1 MPSAK
6 ARAAKAA
13 TAARIAAYNAAAA
26 AIESANV
33 ASVGAAGKPSVTIPG
48 LLPCEANS
56 VGANAT
62 LGVVRCLP
70 IMPLKPTL
78 PSMLNLNTSP
88 NLNRALPVG
97 AVIVN
102 PGQPT
107 HNASD
112 EENIQPAVAG
122 KAPSLPMS
130 AATSPKIE
138 EKVVDVGGH
147 TSRPLSPIF
156 GNRDNEKDVRA
167 YEIERQRVK
176 KGAELAKRKAKK
188 ANVAFSVVGSGGHG
202 QGRGW
207 SESGAGDWGKKEK
220 VTAMDVDIEEML
232 LAGRKTA
239 SSARVS
245 TSERPV
251 NRKDQTRVESSGG
264 GRVVS
269 LSELVVLTQKKSR
282 KVKGLP
288 APFALRIIVTD
299 LMSKIEDDFEMI
311 PPIRSVIVLD
321 DALDAQDVDMDEPW
335 EHVEPDFEAVKKRNH
350 NEASYAAI
358 LAGAMH

>member
-13 TAARIAAYNAAAA
+13 TAARVAAYNAAAA
-26 AIESANV
+26 AIANANV
-33 ASVGAAGKPSVTIPG
+33 TSVEAAGKPSVTIPG
-48 LLPCEANS
+48 LLPCDVDN
-56 VGANAT
+56 VGVNVIR
-62 LGVVRCLP
+62 GLP

-112 EENIQPAVAG
+112 EENIQPAVTG
-122 KAPSLPMS
+122 KAPPLPVS

-156 GNRDNEKDVRA
+156 GNRDNDKDVRA
-167 YEIERQRVK
+167 YEFERQKVK

-188 ANVAFSVVGSGGHG
+188 ANIALCVVGSGGSHG

-207 SESGAGDWGKKEK
+207 SESGR
-220 VTAMDVDIEEML
+220 VNAMDVDSEELL

-245 TSERPV
+245 TCVSPV
-251 NRKDQTRVESSGG
+251 NRKDESSGG
-264 GRVVS
+264 GREVS
-269 LSELVVLTQKKSR
+269 LSELVVRTQKKPR
-282 KVKGLP
+282 KVKGL
-288 APFALRIIVTD
+288 FLR
-299 LMSKIEDDFEMI
+299 S
-311 PPIRSVIVLD
+311 
-321 DALDAQDVDMDEPW
+321 
-335 EHVEPDFEAVKKRNH
+335 PDYRQAE
-350 NEASYAAI
+350 
-358 LAGAMH
+358 

>member
-13 TAARIAAYNAAAA
+13 TAARVAAYNATAAA
-26 AIESANV
+26 AAVESANV
-33 ASVGAAGKPSVTIPG
+33 TSVEAAGKPSVTIPG
-48 LLPCEANS
+48 LLPCEVDN
-56 VGANAT
+56 VGVNVIRA
-62 LGVVRCLP
+62 LP

-97 AVIVN
+97 AVIVH

-122 KAPSLPMS
+122 KAVS

-138 EKVVDVGGH
+138 EKVVGH
-147 TSRPLSPIF
+147 ASRPLSPIF
-156 GNRDNEKDVRA
+156 GNRDNDKDVRA
-167 YEIERQRVK
+167 YEFERQKVK

-188 ANVAFSVVGSGGHG
+188 ANLALSVVSGIGEG
-202 QGRGW
+202 GKRGR
-207 SESGAGDWGKKEK
+207 
-220 VTAMDVDIEEML
+220 VNAMDVDIEELL
-232 LAGRKTA
+232 LAGRTTA

-245 TSERPV
+245 TSPV
-251 NRKDQTRVESSGG
+251 NRKVES
-264 GRVVS
+264 REVS
-269 LSELVVLTQKKSR
+269 LSELVVRTQKKSR
-282 KVKGLP
+282 KAKGL
-288 APFALRIIVTD
+288 FLRSPDSGQSELI
-299 LMSKIEDDFEMI
+299 SEIEDDFEMI
-311 PPIRSVIVLD
+311 SPPRSVIALD
-321 DALDAQDVDMDEPW
+321 DALDAQDMDMDEPW
-335 EHVEPDFEAVKKRNH
+335 EHVERDFEAVKKHNH
-350 NEASYAAI
+350 KGGEASYAGI